1 MSRKK
6 TNILFIIMATVAI
19 VIFIGTGAYAY
30 YQTNIKGTTNG
41 TIAKWDY
48 DNYQNDYSSK
58 ITNMDLIII
67 AQQLTGYTE
76 DIPMQLFESTSD
88 IRIGYFEDDGRIMA
102 PCN

>member
-1 MSRKK
+1 
-6 TNILFIIMATVAI
+6 MATVAI
-19 VIFIGTGAYAY
+19 VILIGTGAYAY

-41 TIAKWDY
+41 TIVKWDY
-48 DNYQNDYSSK
+48 GNYQDDYSSK

-76 DIPMQLFESTSD
+76 DIPMLLFESTSD

-102 PCN
+102 LCD